1 MSKFGVYVHFP
12 FCRAKCPYCD
22 FYSRPMRDIDEA
34 QWLDA
39 YRKSLKKHAAAT
51 SGKTVSSIFFGGGTP
66 SLASPEFIGAI
77 IQTVREL
84 WQTANDAEISLEG
97 NPDSL
102 TADKMRGYR
111 DAGVNRLSVGVQSL
125 NDRELRFLGRLHD
138 ARKALDTIQAAR
150 GVFDNLS
157 ADFIYALPEQ
167 SLKDWESALKEI
179 LSLDLPH
186 LSLYQL
192 ALEENSFFYKKR
204 NVVLPDDDTAAALF
218 EMTTNAAAQR
228 GYTRYEVSNL
238 AKDGFECRHNLLYW
252 TGGEYAGIG
261 AGAGGRY
268 EKDGV
273 FYATK
278 DVPDARL
285 WLQTQQTEIETLTAA
300 ERAEELLLTGL
311 RLKKGVS
318 RAAFKSVVGRD
329 LNDFLDLTALERLCA
344 ENLMCDDGESI
355 RATRS
360 GVLVLNSLITALSA

>member
-1 MSKFGVYVHFP
+1 
-12 FCRAKCPYCD
+12 
-22 FYSRPMRDIDEA
+22 MRDIDEA

-39 YRKSLKKHAAAT
+39 YRKALKKHAAAT
-51 SGKTVSSIFFGGGTP
+51 AGKTVSSIFFGGGTP
-66 SLASPEFIGAI
+66 SLASPAFVGAI

-84 WQTANDAEISLEG
+84 WQTADNAEISLEG

-102 TADKMRGYR
+102 SADKMRGYK

-125 NDRELRFLGRLHD
+125 NDGELRFLGRLHD

-150 GVFDNLS
+150 GVFRNLS
-157 ADFIYALPEQ
+157 ADFIYALPHQ
-167 SLKDWESALKEI
+167 SPKDWESALKEI

-192 ALEENSFFYKKR
+192 ALEEGSYFYKR
-204 NVVLPDDDTAAALF
+204 HNVSLPDDDTAATLF
-218 EMTTNAAAQR
+218 EMTTDAAAQR

-252 TGGEYAGIG
+252 TGGEYVGVG

-268 EKDGV
+268 EKSGV

-278 DVPDARL
+278 DIPNADL

-318 RAAFKSVVGRD
+318 RAAFKSVIGRD
-329 LNDFLDLTALERLCA
+329 LNDFLDLSALERLCE
-344 ENLMCDDGESI
+344 ENLMRDDGESI

-360 GVLVLNSLITALSA
+360 GVPVLNSLITALSA